1 MKTVLIFI
9 LSLWV
14 SIVANGQTSEQYVS
28 VMKKNVDVLDTASK
42 HTTYQTLLHSFE
54 RIAKKE
60 RTQWL
65 PNYYAAMC
73 AGSMASLEKNNNIA
87 EELTD
92 KAMAY
97 LAIADSI
104 SPKNSEICVM
114 KAQTAFIQIKV
125 DMMERGMKNTMLAAK
140 LLEEALHL
148 NNQNPRA
155 YLLIGVGKFSMPE
168 QVGGNKKVACEYF
181 TKADELLK
189 KDAQN
194 DILPRWG
201 REETSALL
209 KKCNSILPK
218 IENSTS
224 VK

>member
-1 MKTVLIFI
+1 MKTILMLS
-9 LSLWV
+9 LSLWFCAT
-14 SIVANGQTSEQYVS
+14 ANGQTSEQYVNA
-28 VMKKNVDVLDTASK
+28 MKKNVSILDTASS
-42 HTTYQTLLHSFE
+42 HATFQTLLHSFE
-54 RIAKKE
+54 RIAKKDK
-60 RTQWL
+60 TQWL

-73 AGSMASLEKNNNIA
+73 AGSVASLEKNNNIS

-92 KAMAY
+92 KAEAY
-97 LAIADSI
+97 LALADSI
-104 SPKNSEICVM
+104 SPKNSEIYVM
-114 KAQTAFIQIKV
+114 KAQIAFIQIKV
-125 DMMERGMKNTMLAAK
+125 DMMERGMKNTMIAAK

-189 KDAQN
+189 KDSQG

-201 REETSALL
+201 REEINSLL
-209 KKCNSILPK
+209 KKCNKIFSK
-218 IENSTS
+218 IESPTS
-224 VK
+224 GK